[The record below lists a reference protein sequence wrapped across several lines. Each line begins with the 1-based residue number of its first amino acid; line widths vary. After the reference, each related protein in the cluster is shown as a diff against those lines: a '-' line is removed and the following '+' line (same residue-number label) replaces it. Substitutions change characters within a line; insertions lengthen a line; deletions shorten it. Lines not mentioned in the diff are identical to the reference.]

1 MIPDVEFLDQLS
13 ERLSESNVRLPHSW
27 EGRMRTIAKGYC
39 DRDDGERLA
48 GICAAAVVGLIHD
61 EYQCQRD
68 GAKSDIAT
76 ILIEL
81 GRLVDN
87 AGCKRLPSLCPRRE

>member
-27 EGRMRTIAKGYC
+27 EGRMRTIAKGFC

-48 GICAAAVVGLIHD
+48 AICAAAVVGLIHE
-61 EYQCQRD
+61 EYQRNRN
-68 GAKSDIAT
+68 GAESDIAVV
-76 ILIEL
+76 LIDL

-87 AGCKRLPSLCPRRE
+87 GGRDRLPKHCPCRE